1 MRHSRSRAWARSAIS
16 AATLA
21 LGAAGLSLGA
31 TAQEKYQRLFVF
43 GDSYADMTL
52 SDQPAKNP
60 LAQPNP
66 FVVPPF
72 GTLPPGVGLS
82 LWRVYPV
89 PLAADLGIARSQIQ
103 DIAVGGATAS
113 PTAGSPDAIIVPA
126 PIAPGNLPQ
135 QVDGFLATN
144 PSFAF
149 GPRDLVTINIGGN
162 DIRSILGN
170 TAAQNLA
177 DGYPELVINK
187 DNAKDFG
194 ARTAEY
200 VLGGI
205 DRKID
210 GKGGID
216 GLVGAGARTFA
227 LGVFSSISGLPE
239 LQDGIQ
245 AAVAKIR
252 LVNPGLTDE
261 QAAQIAA
268 DIAKSADNYSD
279 AYFKSLQ
286 AGLQPFAQSGTRF
299 FMLDLARLGQ
309 QALQDSRYGFTV
321 TGTDAQNNPQ
331 SKCPVTVST
340 TTCGGSITSDE
351 QKKYYFGPDGLH
363 LTTAG
368 FQLVADYMANQV
380 MAPDTIAVQ
389 PGIVM
394 TTTSGFVS
402 SLFGRLDATRDAR
415 TIAGVG
421 GWGADGPMGLG
432 ATEKSRAPQPTQS
445 GRFTSYAMGTFLGGS
460 RSDSPDLVG
469 FDYDAKSGTA
479 GIEYS
484 VNRNLIFGLAANY
497 TNTSAD
503 TSPDLNN
510 NRANIDI
517 DAIQGA
523 AYLSY
528 ATRQMFGEVLA
539 AYGSHDIGLVR
550 PGAVDFKPISSST
563 DANAYSVAARGGYL
577 FDFGSLR
584 AGPIAGLTYIHTR
597 VDGYTE
603 KGDDLVTFNVSA
615 QTLDSLTGN
624 LGIRFL
630 APFKAADGS
639 VVVPYLN
646 VMLEHQFGDHERTLT
661 ASLEQAPLLPILTS
675 FPNFDTRTYG
685 RVEGGVTLQLTP
697 DLSASITGASTF
709 ARDDGQDH
717 RVSAGLNYRF

>member
-1 MRHSRSRAWARSAIS
+1 MAV
-16 AATLA
+16 AAA
-21 LGAAGLSLGA
+21 SLSTGA
-31 TAQEKYQRLFVF
+31 TAQEKYQQLFVF

-52 SDQPAKNP
+52 SDHPASNP
-60 LAQPNP
+60 LSP
-66 FVVPPF
+66 
-72 GTLPPGVGLS
+72 TLPNGTPVGLS

-89 PLAADLGIARSQIQ
+89 SLAANLGIKDPQIV
-103 DIAVGGATAS
+103 DVAVGGATAS
-113 PTAGSPDAIIVPA
+113 PTAATPNPLIVHPA
-126 PIAPGNLPQ
+126 IAPGNLPNQ
-135 QVDGFLATN
+135 IDGFFNTS
-144 PSFAF
+144 PSFSF
-149 GPRDLVTINIGGN
+149 GQRDLVTISIGGN
-162 DIRSILGN
+162 DIRAILGN
-170 TAAQNLA
+170 SAAANLA
-177 DGYPELVINK
+177 AGYPELVINK

-200 VLGGI
+200 VLGGT

-216 GLVGAGARTFA
+216 GLVAAGARTFA
-227 LGVFSSISGLPE
+227 LGVFSSISALPE
-239 LQDGIQ
+239 LQDSIQ
-245 AAVAKIR
+245 DAVAPIR
-252 LVNPGLTDE
+252 LVNPALADR
-261 QAAQIAA
+261 IAA
-268 DIAKSADNYSD
+268 DIAKSADNYAD
-279 AYFKSLQ
+279 GYFKSLQ
-286 AGLQPFAQSGTRF
+286 MGLQPFAQSGTRF

-309 QALQDSRYGFTV
+309 QAVNDSRYGFTV
-321 TGTDAQNNPQ
+321 TAIDAQNNPQ
-331 SKCPVTVST
+331 SKCPVTVSA
-340 TTCGGSITSDE
+340 TTCGGSITSED

-368 FQLVADYMANQV
+368 FDLVADYMANQLV
-380 MAPDTIAVQ
+380 APDTIAMQ

-415 TIAGVG
+415 TMASLG
-421 GWGADGPMGLG
+421 GGAADGPMGLG
-432 ATEKSRAPQPTQS
+432 ATEKSRVPQSTQS

-460 RSDSPDLVG
+460 RSDSPDQVG
-469 FDYDAKSGTA
+469 YDYDATSGTA

-484 VNRNLIFGLAANY
+484 INRNLIFGLAANY
-497 TNTSAD
+497 TSTSANS
-503 TSPDLNN
+503 SPDLNN
-510 NRANIDI
+510 NHANIDV
-517 DAIQGA
+517 DSLQGA

-528 ATRQMFGEVLA
+528 ATRQMFAEVLA
-539 AYGSHDIGLVR
+539 AYGSHDVGLVR

-563 DANAYSVAARGGYL
+563 DASAFAVAARGGYL

-584 AGPIAGLTYIHTR
+584 AGPIAALTYIHTR

-603 KGDDLVTFNVSA
+603 KGDDLAAFNVSA

-646 VMLEHQFGDHERTLT
+646 VMLEHQFGDASRTLT
-661 ASLEQAPLLPILTS
+661 VDQVQTDLFLPILTS
-675 FPNFDTRTYG
+675 FPVFDTRTYG
-685 RVEGGVTLQLTP
+685 RVEAGVTLQLAP

-709 ARDDGQDH
+709 ARDDGQDY